1 MGSQARDLNERLSG
15 RPPGNGV
22 VTRRMFKIDSVCFEK
37 TGSTRDMPIGHL
49 NLVKNEI
56 LRCVIEDDYPD
67 RMLDFPNRLQGN
79 TDPVRKQRNIS
90 ICVSKKNAAGEIFQL
105 VPR

>member
-37 TGSTRDMPIGHL
+37 TGSTRDTPIGHL
-49 NLVKNEI
+49 NPFNNE
-56 LRCVIEDDYPD
+56 LLGSVIEDDCSD
-67 RMLDFPNRLQGN
+67 RMFDFPNRLQGN
-79 TDPVRKQRNIS
+79 PDPVRKQRNIS
-90 ICVSKKNAAGEIFQL
+90 IRVRKKNATGEIFQL